1 MRLYL
6 KGRAKKIWVARK
18 KREETITRRVRWSWW
33 SKHDRLALSS
43 YIYKKLKQLKLFLIK
58 IMATL
63 PLTEVPLVMP
73 KNLTKRRGRLI
84 SSIFSIK
91 ILILF
96 TPAISYT
103 HLLYPCITFLW
114 HTLYFPLH
122 MHSPIIRLIICFRRI
137 IIDIIVY
144 RRKERCVLF
153 LEGK

>member
-18 KREETITRRVRWSWW
+18 KREETITRRVRWNWW

-58 IMATL
+58 IRPTL
-63 PLTEVPLVMP
+63 PLTEAPLVMP
-73 KNLTKRRGRLI
+73 KNLTKMRGRLI

-91 ILILF
+91 ILILI

-103 HLLYPCITFLW
+103 HLLYRVLLFFA
-114 HTLYFPLH
+114 HTLLSFAYAFTHIHVIIYFE
-122 MHSPIIRLIICFRRI
+122 SI
-137 IIDIIVY
+137 IIDIIIY
-144 RRKERCVLF
+144 GRKIKMCIIF
-153 LEGK
+153 